1 LTKLGY
7 PPEKMRV
14 IYNSVASSAP
24 TERAG
29 RYVRVLQEEFLAL
42 LITTGGWAKREESA
56 IAPASVSSGWLRST
70 LARSK
75 RLWASRCV
83 NLEAGRHL
91 LQKRGRL
98 A

>member
-56 IAPASVSSGWLRST
+56 IAPASVSSGWLRRY
-70 LARSK
+70 ARAFEEVVGISL
-75 RLWASRCV
+75 RES
-83 NLEAGRHL
+83 
-91 LQKRGRL
+91 
-98 A
+98 